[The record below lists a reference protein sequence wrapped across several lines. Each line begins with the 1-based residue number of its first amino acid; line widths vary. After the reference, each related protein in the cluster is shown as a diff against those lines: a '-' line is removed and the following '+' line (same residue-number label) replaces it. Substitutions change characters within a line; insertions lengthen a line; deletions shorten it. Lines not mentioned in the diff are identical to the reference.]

1 LRIRHR
7 IRRASLFSCIAS
19 FVHRFWLLLPALAL
33 VLLAAHFLRAA
44 SWPGVAGC
52 GALLALLAVPRAW
65 AARVQQV
72 ALALG
77 ALEWLHTFVVLVQ
90 MRLALGEPWLRLA
103 FILGLVAALTAA
115 SALVFQSRPLR
126 ARFRLR

>member
-1 LRIRHR
+1 VQRFC
-7 IRRASLFSCIAS
+7 RASLLSCIAS
-19 FVHRFWLLLPALAL
+19 FVHRFWLLLPAFAL

-44 SWPGVAGC
+44 SWPGVAVC

-65 AARVQQV
+65 AARVLQA

-77 ALEWLHTFVVLVQ
+77 ALEWLHTLVVLAQ
-90 MRLALGEPWLRLA
+90 MRLALGQPWLRLA
-103 FILGLVAALTAA
+103 LILGLVAALTAA
-115 SALVFQSRPLR
+115 SAFVFQLRPLR